1 MGAVADYVSEVR
13 GWADSSPS
21 QVTRDRTEEFLGYF
35 TRYHGRIFG
44 YIFSMV
50 PNEQDARDIFQKV
63 CLLLWQKFENFDR
76 EADFFAWAC
85 GMAYNEVRNYFR
97 VNSRSRLS
105 FSQELLDKMA
115 QEREDPEE
123 SDRRLEVL
131 RRCLAELPQHERDL
145 LLEVYAEGRPIR
157 EIAERR
163 GKAAQTL
170 YNRLN
175 LIRRKLFAE
184 VQQALAE
191 N

>member
-1 MGAVADYVSEVR
+1 MGYVADTVCDGR
-13 GWADSSPS
+13 NWADVSPAH
-21 QVTRDRTEEFLGYF
+21 TTDRTEEFLEYF

-50 PNEQDARDIFQKV
+50 PHEQDARDIFQKV
-63 CLLLWQKFENFDR
+63 CLLLWQKFEDFDR

-97 VNSRSRLS
+97 VTARSRLS
-105 FSQELLDKMA
+105 FSQELLETIA
-115 QEREDPEE
+115 HRREE
-123 SDRRLEVL
+123 SDDADRRLEVL
-131 RRCLAELPQHERDL
+131 KHCLAQLPQHERDL
-145 LLEVYAEGRPIR
+145 LLEVYAEGRSIR

-191 N
+191 S